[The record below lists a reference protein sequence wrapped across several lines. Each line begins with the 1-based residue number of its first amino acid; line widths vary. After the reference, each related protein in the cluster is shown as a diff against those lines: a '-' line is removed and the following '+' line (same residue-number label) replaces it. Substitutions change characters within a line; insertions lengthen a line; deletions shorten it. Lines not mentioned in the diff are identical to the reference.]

1 MEIIIKSIV
10 PSDFLLVELTEAIAF
25 GMAHPH

>member
-1 MEIIIKSIV
+1 MEIIRKSIV
-10 PSDFLLVELTEAIAF
+10 PSDFLLAELTEAIVF